1 MDSWLH
7 PDSRKHFY
15 ELSGFTDVLCT
26 LYIKLFFLG
35 IQTPSS
41 LKKTP
46 SVQSE
51 ASNNCEH
58 YLRDLKNQLAKVIAA
73 NPSSRNPCNE
83 DECEDPKAV
92 PLYWVRYGF

>member
-1 MDSWLH
+1 MNT
-7 PDSRKHFY
+7 PDLRIY
-15 ELSGFTDVLCT
+15 DILCT
-26 LYIKLFFLG
+26 LFLKLFFVG

-92 PLYWVRYGF
+92 PLYWVRYGFFYKTF